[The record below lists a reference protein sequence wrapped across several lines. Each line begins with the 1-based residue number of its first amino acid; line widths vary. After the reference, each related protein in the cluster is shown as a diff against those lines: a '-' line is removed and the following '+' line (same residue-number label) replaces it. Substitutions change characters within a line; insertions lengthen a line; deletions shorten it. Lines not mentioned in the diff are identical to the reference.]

1 MGRNAGSRNVR
12 SPANTRAMKTPS
24 GLVTAK
30 ISARNTK
37 ICSQPLMV
45 ISKFLRTQKRVEQI
59 NRGRRADDEHDE
71 RLDIHRAFL
80 FHAVAEM
87 HVCDREGKECD
98 RDCGPKN
105 VLHTLLP
112 NCLGAKGADADSSG
126 LNFSES
132 ELDHDGHVDEV
143 LVAPQV
149 GEPHTAAL
157 CCARGLSRAQSQL
170 HRRISV

>member
-1 MGRNAGSRNVR
+1 MGCNAGSRKVR
-12 SPANTRAMKTPS
+12 SPANTRAMKPPS

-59 NRGRRADDEHDE
+59 NRGRRADDKHDE
-71 RLDIHRAFL
+71 RLEIHRAFL

-105 VLHTLLP
+105 VLHSYSPKMIWAVDITRHLVCGPTTRPVRALR
-112 NCLGAKGADADSSG
+112 CSDLSSG
-126 LNFSES
+126 
-132 ELDHDGHVDEV
+132 HPGHPTRTM
-143 LVAPQV
+143 A
-149 GEPHTAAL
+149 GSRNRAAIHS
-157 CCARGLSRAQSQL
+157 A
-170 HRRISV
+170 